1 MRAPGENTDGE
12 DGGSDHAHI
21 YTCYVAAVALEH
33 VAQGQTRF
41 FTPGVAPD
49 PRGILLGRF
58 CVMTFATLE
67 GAVSWLRLYSSEAA
81 LDELLANL
89 SITKCKTALGGREIV
104 IHIPAVSSY
113 LADRAAR
120 LCRLVGGA
128 IYTGTA
134 KHFVKYRDDRSPY
147 GYDAI
152 DIGAMP
158 SGTDFMVH
166 GDEFAQGYVKEGDLP
181 FARLLFRLS
190 IRKLPGGDR
199 LEDDDR
205 GDLLLA
211 VARGLSEGI
220 IRYLWRNRVEAQAGL
235 FTPGSQSAFEDTG
248 RERGYMLIRVR
259 ALPER
264 ILQLFMGTPGID
276 VFRPAGAGAA
286 VAVGYEHPIDLA
298 SCSSVFPADTFHVF
312 WPNDRVDVLPGPL
325 QLSDIADLTRVD
337 LELERLKDPQQLG
350 GGPPEPIGVALK
362 LAASMGPPRRVVGT
376 LIPVAH
382 GPRLKRILFA
392 LPPVSLRGHRVAV
405 TDRGIL
411 VIGSE
416 NLDVIPLGQLLCE
429 LTPGLL
435 VPLGMDVVP
444 RVSPEVLSRALGH
457 TGGLVT
463 VFTLDGTPF
472 QVGEGSFQTLERR
485 SLAKLEVDR
494 AETTDYAAD
503 APAGA
508 SVVNDAVGRFALWGY
523 PDAPDRK
530 LLPPGK

>member
-1 MRAPGENTDGE
+1 
-12 DGGSDHAHI
+12 
-21 YTCYVAAVALEH
+21 VALEH

-58 CVMTFATLE
+58 LVMTFATLE
-67 GAVSWLRLYSSEAA
+67 GAVSWFRLYSSEAS
-81 LDELLANL
+81 LDELLPNL
-89 SITKCKTALGGREIV
+89 TIQKCRTALGGREIV
-104 IHIPAVSSY
+104 TQIPAVSSY
-113 LADRAAR
+113 AADRAAR
-120 LCRLVGGA
+120 LARLVGGA

-147 GYDAI
+147 GYDAV

-158 SGTDFMVH
+158 AQTDFMVH
-166 GDEFAQGYVKEGDLP
+166 GDEFAQGYIKEGELP
-181 FARLLFRLS
+181 FQRLLFRLS
-190 IRKLPGGDR
+190 IRKLPGGDH
-199 LEDDDR
+199 LDADDR
-205 GDLLLA
+205 GDLFLA
-211 VARGLSEGI
+211 VARGLADGI

-235 FTPGSQSAFEDTG
+235 FTPGSTSAFDD
-248 RERGYMLIRVR
+248 RQSERGYMLIRAR

-276 VFRPAGAGAA
+276 VFRPAGANAA

-298 SCSSVFPADTFHVF
+298 SCASVFPPETFHVF

-325 QLSDIADLTRVD
+325 TLSDIADLTRVD
-337 LELERLKDPQQLG
+337 LELDKPRDPAQHIG
-350 GGPPEPIGVALK
+350 GAAEAIGVELK
-362 LAASMGPPRRVVGT
+362 LAAAMGPPRRVVAT
-376 LIPVAH
+376 LIPVEH

-392 LPPVSLRGHRVAV
+392 LPPVSLRGHRVAA

-444 RVSPEVLSRALGH
+444 RVSPEVLARALGH
-457 TGGLVT
+457 QAGIVT
-463 VFTLDGTPF
+463 VFVTDGKPF
-472 QVGEGSFQTLERR
+472 QVNEGAFTTLERR
-485 SLAKLEVDR
+485 SLAKLEVDP
-494 AETTDYAAD
+494 AASIDYAAE
-503 APAGA
+503 ARAEA
-508 SVVNDAVGRFALWGY
+508 QVVNDSVGRFALWGF

-530 LLPPGK
+530 LLPGK